1 MVSKIDSDHFI
12 LPHLGNSERDIVDL
26 HPAHSLALLHAALSD
41 DVKSWPFGVDDLL
54 LRISK
59 ADPEIRAD
67 ERFVELAKKWD
78 KR

>member
-1 MVSKIDSDHFI
+1 M
-12 LPHLGNSERDIVDL
+12 DL
-26 HPAHSLALLHAALSD
+26 HSAQSLALVHAALSD

-59 ADPEIRAD
+59 ADPELRVD